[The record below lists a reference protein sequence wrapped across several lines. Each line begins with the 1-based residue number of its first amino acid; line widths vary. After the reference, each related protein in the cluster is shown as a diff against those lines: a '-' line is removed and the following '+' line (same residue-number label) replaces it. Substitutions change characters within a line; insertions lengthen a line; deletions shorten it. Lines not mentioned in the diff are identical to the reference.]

1 MLPKPVNNTKIK
13 KEVIKTNRES
23 IKIEN
28 VSNKTINEWPNN
40 DVSKWSNQDVDK
52 WFHQIK
58 LEDSHI
64 YKILCPCNGI
74 SFFFHLI

>member
-13 KEVIKTNRES
+13 KEEIKTNNRTN
-23 IKIEN
+23 IKNEN
-28 VSNKTINEWPNN
+28 VSNKKIIDNVNDIN
-40 DVSKWSNQDVDK
+40 VSNWSNQDVDK

-64 YKILCPCNGI
+64 YRTLCPCNGK
-74 SFFFHLI
+74 SFFS